1 VATITHLKH
10 KFVSFLFFIIFDA
23 LITLFIFL
31 LNRNIFGSI
40 LKYMTNT
47 SKLTLPSLFVDS
59 VEKFAKET
67 SLVFTGEK
75 NYTYKEM
82 GDDVDLLAGVLTDL
96 GVQKND
102 KVALLSTN
110 MPNWGVAFFAIS
122 KLGAVVV
129 PILPDFH
136 ENEVKTIIE
145 HSESKLLFV
154 SEGLYKSVNEEAS
167 NLIKHMILVDSFA
180 IVPKGTNAT
189 DLNTLESSLTSPK
202 KAIPQVEIEE
212 EDLASIIYT
221 SGTTGNSK
229 GVMLTHKNLAWTT
242 QQARSLYQVK
252 VEDRFLS
259 VLPLSHSLE
268 NTVGFLLA
276 IKNGASVHYL
286 RKPPVASVLL
296 PALELVKP
304 TIMLT
309 VPLIIEK
316 VFKAKILPK
325 FQKSPVMRFLYSL
338 SPIRKVLHKV
348 AAGKLYKTFGGELNF
363 FGIGGAKLDPNVER
377 FLIEGNF
384 PYAIGYGLTETS
396 PLLAGA
402 VGKNRIIG
410 STGIAMEG
418 VTLRIANADPIT
430 GEGEIQAQGLNV
442 MRGYYKAPEI
452 TKEVFTEDGWFRTG
466 DRGSFDKN
474 NRLSIKGRIKTM
486 IVGASGENIYPE
498 EIESVINKMRFV
510 LESLV
515 VEKKGKLVAMIHLNM
530 EEMEENFKH
539 LKSEA
544 KQYFNEKSEETLKEI
559 QKKVNEEVNKFSRIQ
574 QVILQPNPF
583 ERTPTKKI
591 KRFLYA

>member
-1 VATITHLKH
+1 
-10 KFVSFLFFIIFDA
+10 
-23 LITLFIFL
+23 
-31 LNRNIFGSI
+31 
-40 LKYMTNT
+40 MTNS
-47 SKLTLPSLFVDS
+47 SKLTLPSLFNYS
-59 VEKFAKET
+59 VETFANET
-67 SLVFTGEK
+67 SVVFTGEK

-82 GDDVDLLAGVLTDL
+82 GDDVDLLAGMLTDL

-122 KLGAVVV
+122 KVGAIVV

-145 HSESKLLFV
+145 HSESKILFV
-154 SEGLYKSVNEEAS
+154 SESLYKSVNEEAIELT
-167 NLIKHMILVDSFA
+167 NHLILVDNFA
-180 IVPKGTNAT
+180 IIPEGTSFD
-189 DLNTLESSLTSPK
+189 DLETLESSLPSARK
-202 KAIPQVEIEE
+202 DIPHVEIEE
-212 EDLASIIYT
+212 EDLVSIIYT

-242 QQARSLYQVK
+242 QQCRSLYKVK
-252 VEDRFLS
+252 TNDRFLS

-338 SPIRKVLHKV
+338 SPFRKVLHKV
-348 AAGKLYKTFGGELNF
+348 AAAKLHKTFGGELNF
-363 FGIGGAKLDPNVER
+363 FGIGGAKLDPTVER
-377 FLIEGNF
+377 FLYEGKF

-402 VGKNRIIG
+402 VGKNRRVG

-418 VTLRIANADPIT
+418 VTLRVANADPIT
-430 GEGEIQAQGLNV
+430 GEGEIQAKGENV
-442 MRGYYKAPEI
+442 MRGYYKAPEVS
-452 TKEVFTEDGWFRTG
+452 KEVFTDDGWFRTG
-466 DRGSFDKN
+466 DRGTFDKN
-474 NRLSIKGRIKTM
+474 NLLHIKGRIKTM

-498 EIESVINKMRFV
+498 EIETVINKMRFV
-510 LESLV
+510 IESLV
-515 VEKKGKLVAMIHLNM
+515 KEEKGKLVAMIHLNM
-530 EEMEENFKH
+530 DELEENFKNI
-539 LKSEA
+539 KWEA
-544 KQYFNEKSEETLKEI
+544 KQYFHEKSEDVLKEI

-574 QVILQPNPF
+574 QVILQPIPF